1 MALHDHGDPIDRR
14 AEPVGRLHC
23 RRGDRVHRVDELGC
37 ARPDVHD
44 DLRGI
49 DGEDMS
55 LPIDRAD
62 GKVSVKAVTRAPSA
76 HQMGEWMSM
85 CEWPVLDLYERRVFV
100 CG

>member
-1 MALHDHGDPIDRR
+1 
-14 AEPVGRLHC
+14 
-23 RRGDRVHRVDELGC
+23 
-37 ARPDVHD
+37 
-44 DLRGI
+44 
-49 DGEDMS
+49 MS